1 MINRK
6 QTRVIQ
12 VGDVPIGGDHPIV
25 IQSMTNTRTSDIDAT
40 VAQSMALVQAG
51 CQIVRVAIP
60 DDAAA
65 AAVPEL
71 VRQISVP
78 LIADIH
84 FDHRLALRAI
94 AGGIHGLR
102 LNPGNIGGLD
112 RVKLVV
118 DAARERRIPLRIG
131 VNSGSLDPVM
141 RQKYGV
147 TAEAIVESA
156 LQHVRILEDA
166 NYQEMKISVKASSVP
181 LTIEAY
187 RLLSSRV
194 DYPLHLGVTEAGT
207 SFGGTIKSAVG
218 IGAMLAEG
226 IGDTIRVSLTAD
238 PVEEVIVAKEILRS
252 LELRKGLN
260 IISCPTCGRTQ
271 IDLISIAKEVER
283 RLAPFAEQ
291 ELTVAVMGC
300 VVNGPGEAKEADYGI
315 TGGNGVGI
323 VFKKGEIVRR
333 VDEAQL
339 IDALLEVMH
348 ADAR

>member
-141 RQKYGV
+141 RQNYGV

-238 PVEEVIVAKEILRS
+238 PVEEIIVAKEILRS

>member
-118 DAARERRIPLRIG
+118 D
-131 VNSGSLDPVM
+131 
-141 RQKYGV
+141 
-147 TAEAIVESA
+147 
-156 LQHVRILEDA
+156 VRT
-166 NYQEMKISVKASSVP
+166 MV
-181 LTIEAY
+181 
-187 RLLSSRV
+187 
-194 DYPLHLGVTEAGT
+194 
-207 SFGGTIKSAVG
+207 
-218 IGAMLAEG
+218 
-226 IGDTIRVSLTAD
+226 
-238 PVEEVIVAKEILRS
+238 
-252 LELRKGLN
+252 
-260 IISCPTCGRTQ
+260 
-271 IDLISIAKEVER
+271 
-283 RLAPFAEQ
+283 
-291 ELTVAVMGC
+291 
-300 VVNGPGEAKEADYGI
+300 
-315 TGGNGVGI
+315 
-323 VFKKGEIVRR
+323 
-333 VDEAQL
+333 
-339 IDALLEVMH
+339 
-348 ADAR
+348 

>member
-1 MINRK
+1 
-6 QTRVIQ
+6 
-12 VGDVPIGGDHPIV
+12 
-25 IQSMTNTRTSDIDAT
+25 
-40 VAQSMALVQAG
+40 
-51 CQIVRVAIP
+51 VAIP

-238 PVEEVIVAKEILRS
+238 PVEEIIVAKEILRS

-283 RLAPFAEQ
+283 RLAPFAEH

>member
-238 PVEEVIVAKEILRS
+238 PVEEIIVAKEILRS